1 MGLYTANVKT
11 VLESLSWSRGIY
23 RYSCPNCG
31 RSNTESRLY
40 YGLPCPRCLPSKEAA
55 KLINEYGEKIPVKA
69 IYEALNNGKGILSVC
84 RKVAVERDVEAARE
98 VLERFGASDDGN
110 PVTSALKIC
119 ENARGYE
126 RIYSLHAEAEELERF
141 FERAIGSQPWGAQR
155 TWIKRIVRG
164 DSFSIIAPTGTGKT
178 TFGAVVAV
186 YLACRKDGRSFFVV
200 PTSTLAK
207 NLYEKVLQI
216 AEKTGCG
223 HITVLGRF
231 GRLSPKAREE
241 LDAKL
246 RRGDFHIAITTAA
259 YMVKNA
265 EGIAKGLKENGVG
278 LNLVFADDVDA
289 VIKSSKSVD
298 AILKLVGFEQHH
310 LELGEELLSLIRLEA
325 RLESRLIAL
334 RRRIERL
341 RRRRWEVERR
351 SNAKKNEGNKRLEEE
366 LKTVESELEKLELE
380 HNMLSKELTEKVKA
394 RIKSIRKELEKAR
407 SNAASLV
414 VSTATGRPR
423 GRRVRL
429 FRVLLGF
436 EAGGGGDIGLRNI
449 IDSYVLPGP
458 EGVEGIVLDLV
469 SRLRDGILVFVPMD
483 EGAEKAEELAKLIEE
498 RVGVKARAVHAKLK
512 SREYTKILD
521 EFKEGEVN
529 VIVGVATYYGLLV
542 RGLDMPTRA
551 KYAIFAGVPRHRFT
565 SDIGD
570 PYPARL
576 LRLLTL
582 LAEARPPREL
592 SKEEAR
598 ELEEFKQK
606 ARRLAARLRRLVREA
621 SPQRLRMLAEEALSY
636 LRGPV
641 KGETSLSHPVST
653 ILEAYRLLREA
664 LGKEYVWEALST
676 LEVGVSKEDGKP
688 VLLVPDAPTYVQASG
703 RTSRLYAGGI
713 TLGLSIVVV
722 DDERVFEGLKSRLRL
737 LVETEWLRLYRK
749 DGSWFFED
757 GRSLE
762 SVRDAIEE
770 ERRKVVRLREAG
782 AKIGNLVKSTLL
794 VVESPNKARTIARFF
809 GQPSVRIMPG
819 GLRVYE
825 VSTGDRILMVAAS
838 GGHVYDLAKSA
849 LVEEEVLFENAPK
862 ELGTLM
868 GDVFGVLRVKRPGS
882 ANEDFIAVYTTLK
895 RCGPCGYQYVDE
907 GLDKCPRKWC
917 NWADILDS
925 KSTLEDLRLLAWEA
939 DEVLI
944 GTDPDTEGE
953 KIGWDVLLT
962 LIPYNRNYRRLEFH
976 EVTKKA
982 ILEALKNPR
991 SFDWNLVDAQIVR
1004 RVEDRWI
1011 GFTIS
1016 PLLWCHFWPK
1026 VYCASEASISASPSS
1041 EEGQELEKTLPYYEE
1056 RMCKPITRG
1065 DRETEVLERLGFR
1078 YRPNFNLSAGRVQTP
1093 VLKWIVNKSILARRR
1108 IDEAEITVSLGDSR
1122 PLNIVYRPP
1131 RIEAAIHVIMGGRSN
1146 HSLCGLPP
1154 EYRLDEERLREYL
1167 REYLP
1172 EEGKDGTG
1180 GARLEG
1186 SRIVFIV
1193 DKKSLDEIVRNFRD
1207 YFKKAKTNRVE
1218 VVLEVLDS
1226 KIVEVDPP
1234 SPYTT
1239 DTLLLDA
1246 NRYLRLSAPETM
1258 RLAQDLFEWG
1268 LITYHRT
1275 DSTRVSERG
1284 IFVAREWLSNLA
1296 EREGLRLED
1305 IFAPRTWGEGGAH
1318 EAIRPVRP
1326 VDSETLKALIAEGEL
1341 ELERFTERHARLY
1354 DLIFRRFMASQMRK
1368 ARVKQLKV
1376 RVSADP
1382 YIPPGYSFTI
1392 DVPVAVGVDGD
1403 KASMGFALIF
1413 REGVNVYPELSK
1425 LEEKGKTVALAE
1437 ARVGKGNLTFYY
1449 TQGEVV
1455 QKMKR
1460 KRIGRPS
1467 TYAKI
1472 IEVLL
1477 SRGYVAEPPQLNAL
1491 VARRRGIW
1499 TCKYLNDLL
1508 RTPGALYDIDDPSIM
1523 SVLMRIPDMVSEE
1536 RTSQLQDQMDAIERG
1551 EAGRRDVLAR
1561 VYSEVAPLAS
1571 LIVEAERAAGGG
1583 ALINREGRK
1592 KLGASEAGAVSRWK
1606 KSFIA
1611 CVSMAMEKPR
1621 EG

>member
-1 MGLYTANVKT
+1 MGLST
-11 VLESLSWSRGIY
+11 VSLKSALESLSWSRGIY

-40 YGLPCPRCLPSKEAA
+40 FGLPCPRCLPSKEAA
-55 KLINEYGEKIPVKA
+55 DLIERYEGRVPVKV
-69 IYEALNNGKGILSVC
+69 IYEALRSSKGIIGLC
-84 RKVAVERDVEAARE
+84 NKVVNEGDLEAARE
-98 VLERFGASDDGN
+98 VLDRFGVDSGSNVISEAIR
-110 PVTSALKIC
+110 VC
-119 ENARGYE
+119 EEARGYE
-126 RIYSLHAEAEELERF
+126 RIYKLHSEAEELEKF

-155 TWIKRIVRG
+155 TWIKRVVRG

-186 YLACRKDGRSFFVV
+186 YLACMKGERSFFVV

-207 NLYEKVLQI
+207 NLHEKIAQI
-216 AEKTGCG
+216 AERTGCDE
-223 HITVLGRF
+223 IVVLGRF

-241 LDAKL
+241 IDSRL
-246 RRGDFHIAITTAA
+246 RSGDFHIAITTAA

-265 EGIAKGLKENGVG
+265 EEIARSLKERGVR
-278 LNLVFADDVDA
+278 LSLVFADDVDA

-298 AILKLVGFEQHH
+298 AILKLVGFEPRH
-310 LELGEELLSLIRLEA
+310 LELGEELLSLTRLEA
-325 RLESRLIAL
+325 RFEARLIAL

-341 RRRRWEVERR
+341 RRRRGELQRR
-351 SNAKKNEGNKRLEEE
+351 SNSRRSEGNREIEEE
-366 LKTVESELEKLELE
+366 LKSVESELERLEGEFEKLSIELTSNVKERIKTIRGELE
-380 HNMLSKELTEKVKA
+380 EA
-394 RIKSIRKELEKAR
+394 RRK
-407 SNAASLV
+407 AASLI

-449 IDSYVLPGP
+449 IDSYVTAGP
-458 EGVEGIVLDLV
+458 REVDEVVVDLV
-469 SRLRDGILVFVPMD
+469 SRLRDGILIFVPLD
-483 EGAEKAEELAKLIEE
+483 EGAERAEELARLIEE

-512 SREYTKILD
+512 SREYTRILD
-521 EFKEGEVN
+521 EFKEGKVN

-570 PYPARL
+570 PHPARL

-582 LAEARPPREL
+582 LAEARPPPSL
-592 SKEEAR
+592 SESEAR
-598 ELEEFKQK
+598 ELEELKQR
-606 ARRLAARLRRLVREA
+606 ARRLAVRLRRLVREA
-621 SPQRLRMLAEEALSY
+621 SPQRLRVLAEEASSHLIE
-636 LRGPV
+636 PV
-641 KGETSLSHPVST
+641 ESQKPLTQPIYT
-653 ILEAYRLLREA
+653 IVEAYRLLREA
-664 LGKEYVWEALST
+664 LSKDHVWEALKT
-676 LEVGVSKEDGKP
+676 LEVGVSREDGKP

-749 DGSWFFED
+749 NGSWMFED

-762 SVRDAIEE
+762 SVREVIEE
-770 ERRKVVRLREAG
+770 ERRSIIRLREVG

-794 VVESPNKARTIARFF
+794 IVESPNKARTIARFF
-809 GQPSVRIMPG
+809 GQPSVRILPG

-849 LVEEEVLFENAPK
+849 FKEEEILFRVAPG
-862 ELGTLM
+862 ELGRLID
-868 GDVFGVLRVKRPGS
+868 DVFGVLRVKRPGS
-882 ANEDFIAVYTTLK
+882 SQEDFIAVYTTLK

-907 GLDKCPRKWC
+907 GLEKCPRRWC
-917 NWADILDS
+917 RWADIIDS

-991 SFDWNLVDAQIVR
+991 DFDWNLVDAQIVR

-1026 VYCASEASISASPSS
+1026 VYCAGESSTPSIAPS
-1041 EEGQELEKTLPYYEE
+1041 EEGQELERAIAYYEE
-1056 RMCKPITRG
+1056 RMCKPI
-1065 DRETEVLERLGFR
+1065 DDESIEAKVLKSLGFN
-1078 YRPNFNLSAGRVQTP
+1078 YKPNFNLSAGRVQTP

-1108 IDEAEITVSLGDSR
+1108 IEEAEITVNLGDSR
-1122 PLNIVYRPP
+1122 PLTIVYRLP
-1131 RIEAAIHVIMGGRSN
+1131 RIEAAVHAIMGGRSN
-1146 HSLCGLPP
+1146 YSLCGIPA
-1154 EYRLDEERLREYL
+1154 EFRADEEKLREYL

-1172 EEGKDGTG
+1172 DEDRSRVGW
-1180 GARLEG
+1180 ARLEG

-1193 DKKSLDEIVRNFRD
+1193 DKSSLSEIVRNLRD
-1207 YFKKAKTNRVE
+1207 YFKKAKTNVIE
-1218 VVLEVLDS
+1218 VMLEALGS
-1226 KIVEVDPP
+1226 KVAEIDPP
-1234 SPYTT
+1234 PPYTT

-1284 IFVAREWLSNLA
+1284 ILVAREWLRQLA
-1296 EREGLRLED
+1296 EREGLKLED
-1305 IFAPRTWGEGGAH
+1305 IFTPRTWGEGGAH

-1326 VDSETLKALIAEGEL
+1326 LDSESLKALIAEGEL
-1341 ELERFTERHARLY
+1341 EIERFTERHARLY
-1354 DLIFRRFMASQMRK
+1354 DLIFRRFIASQMKK
-1368 ARVKQLKV
+1368 AKVKYVEV

-1382 YIPPGYSFTI
+1382 YLPPGYSFTI
-1392 DVPVAVGVDGD
+1392 EVPVSAGIEGD
-1403 KASMGFALIF
+1403 KASIGFALVF
-1413 REGVNVYPELSK
+1413 REGVNVYPDLSK
-1425 LEEKGKTVALAE
+1425 LEDAGRIVTTAE
-1437 ARVGKGNLTFYY
+1437 AKVGRGSLTFYY

-1477 SRGYVAEPPQLNAL
+1477 ARGYVVEPPQLNAL

-1499 TCKYLNDLL
+1499 VCGYLNDVL
-1508 RTPGALYDIDDPSIM
+1508 RSPEDLQDIDDPAIIG
-1523 SVLMRIPDMVSEE
+1523 VLKRVPAMVSEE

-1551 EAGRRDVLAR
+1551 DARRRDVLAR
-1561 VYSEVAPLAS
+1561 VYNEIAPLAS
-1571 LIVEAERAAGGG
+1571 LITEAERAGGGG
-1583 ALINREGRK
+1583 ALINREERK
-1592 KLGASEAGAVSRWK
+1592 KLRAPEAGGESLWK

-1611 CVSMAMEKPR
+1611 CVSMAMERPR